1 MKTVNSKGPN
11 AIENLNLYGSL
22 LNVLPSKHDSK
33 NFMTNQNNFGESL
46 RSINH
51 NQRKEDLE
59 KLHQLC
65 SERSMSAYLMPGQAN
80 KESQQHQ
87 LERQRLPL
95 RINSGLSNRGLSNR
109 SLFSLNNT
117 QSPEITHPQAQLR

>member
-33 NFMTNQNNFGESL
+33 IFMTNQNNFGESL

-51 NQRKEDLE
+51 N
-59 KLHQLC
+59 
-65 SERSMSAYLMPGQAN
+65 
-80 KESQQHQ
+80 
-87 LERQRLPL
+87 
-95 RINSGLSNRGLSNR
+95 
-109 SLFSLNNT
+109 
-117 QSPEITHPQAQLR
+117 